1 MKTRKILSILLA
13 ICMLASAFTAIPVFA
28 EAQTKHLVD
37 NCADFSMVSDRTTYW
52 QTENNPD
59 LGNIFTKT
67 TTDGGIFLT
76 YHVNGNAKAV
86 NIDAFQ
92 LKDHDTAVEKYLKLS
107 VSKDNKTFVPIE
119 KSLGTITTVE
129 ANNSWQA
136 VQVSA
141 AIDGE
146 YSYVRIELDAYA
158 DEPNWQLALGKID
171 ITYDYELIPVDV
183 VSDSLENIVNNYEH
197 SDGLIIDG
205 TNAYLGFWA
214 HKNGNNDA
222 QYITYYVKSM
232 NSLQITVPFLTN
244 YPELVNA
251 ISAEWS
257 TDNKTWEAITLEKG
271 ASNFACEGWS
281 TVVLSA
287 DKMKKVTGF
296 LKINI
301 GVLVYNNGAD
311 AVANCYGVG
320 VSGVLTTVYDA
331 EAESKFPETVN
342 DPLDNFLNIYKKS
355 TNLQVDGSNVNLGNW
370 VNKTADSTEY
380 LIYRVNSIGKLQIAV
395 PFLANHDKLLEGIKA
410 YWTEDIENPNWEEIS
425 LKTGTINNVGGWQ
438 TTILSAR
445 NLKKAKG
452 YLKVE
457 IGELYYNN
465 GDKADIWA
473 AGISA
478 VVTEA
483 YNPALDDVFPNEI
496 NDGLESFDNAYA
508 NSDGIQIDTTNKY
521 IGYWANKKGNNDVQ
535 SITYRVNSIK
545 TLQINVPYLTAYPK
559 LTESVHAYWSA
570 DNSESSWE
578 EISLTTGE
586 PTNIENTN
594 FAFVFKEAR
603 KLSYGKGYL
612 KVQIENIDFGADF
625 DLVENCW
632 AVGINAIV
640 TTPYDP
646 NAIDVDMAATLS
658 YDTAS
663 KSVKIS
669 TDYDL
674 KQAGFENITAHF
686 KINEEEFE
694 IKEFEINEESIST
707 FVLDKEIELNIGVT
721 IKGWISLS
729 YEESAY
735 ASNIST
741 VEFDEYFDANGD
753 GNINIIDLVRLK
765 KAIIGDATIKEGV
778 CDFDGKGTLD
788 ATDVVFLVRALLKSF

>member
-52 QTENNPD
+52 QTENNPH

-67 TTDGGIFLT
+67 TADGGIFLT

-86 NIDAFQ
+86 NIDTFQ

-136 VQVSA
+136 VPVSA

-271 ASNFACEGWS
+271 ASNLACEGWS

-301 GVLVYNNGAD
+301 GVLIYNNGAD

-331 EAESKFPETVN
+331 EVESKFPETVN

-395 PFLANHDKLLEGIKA
+395 PFFANHDKLLEGIKA

-478 VVTEA
+478 VVT
-483 YNPALDDVFPNEI
+483 
-496 NDGLESFDNAYA
+496 
-508 NSDGIQIDTTNKY
+508 
-521 IGYWANKKGNNDVQ
+521 
-535 SITYRVNSIK
+535 
-545 TLQINVPYLTAYPK
+545 
-559 LTESVHAYWSA
+559 
-570 DNSESSWE
+570 
-578 EISLTTGE
+578 
-586 PTNIENTN
+586 
-594 FAFVFKEAR
+594 
-603 KLSYGKGYL
+603 
-612 KVQIENIDFGADF
+612 
-625 DLVENCW
+625 
-632 AVGINAIV
+632 
-640 TTPYDP
+640 TPYDP

-669 TDYDL
+669 TNYDL
-674 KQAGFENITAHF
+674 AQAGFENITAHF
-686 KINEEEFE
+686 RVNEEEFE

>member
-52 QTENNPD
+52 QTENNPH

-67 TTDGGIFLT
+67 TADGGIFLT

-136 VQVSA
+136 VPVSA

-271 ASNFACEGWS
+271 ASNLVCEGWS

-355 TNLQVDGSNVNLGNW
+355 TNLQVDGSIVDLGNW

-478 VVTEA
+478 VVT
-483 YNPALDDVFPNEI
+483 
-496 NDGLESFDNAYA
+496 
-508 NSDGIQIDTTNKY
+508 
-521 IGYWANKKGNNDVQ
+521 
-535 SITYRVNSIK
+535 
-545 TLQINVPYLTAYPK
+545 
-559 LTESVHAYWSA
+559 
-570 DNSESSWE
+570 
-578 EISLTTGE
+578 
-586 PTNIENTN
+586 
-594 FAFVFKEAR
+594 
-603 KLSYGKGYL
+603 
-612 KVQIENIDFGADF
+612 
-625 DLVENCW
+625 
-632 AVGINAIV
+632 
-640 TTPYDP
+640 TPYDP

-669 TDYDL
+669 TNYDL
-674 KQAGFENITAHF
+674 TQAGFENITAHF
-686 KINEEEFE
+686 KVNEEEFE

-707 FVLDKEIELNIGVT
+707 FVLNKEIELNIGVT

>member
-52 QTENNPD
+52 QTENNPH

-67 TTDGGIFLT
+67 TADGGIFLT

-136 VQVSA
+136 VPVSA

-171 ITYDYELIPVDV
+171 ITYDYEFIPVDV

-257 TDNKTWEAITLEKG
+257 TDNKTWDAITLEKG
-271 ASNFACEGWS
+271 ASNLACEGWS

-311 AVANCYGVG
+311 AVENCYGVG

-331 EAESKFPETVN
+331 EAESKFPETIN

-355 TNLQVDGSNVNLGNW
+355 TNLQVDGSIVDLGNW

-395 PFLANHDKLLEGIKA
+395 PFFANHDKLLEGIKA

-478 VVTEA
+478 VVT
-483 YNPALDDVFPNEI
+483 
-496 NDGLESFDNAYA
+496 
-508 NSDGIQIDTTNKY
+508 
-521 IGYWANKKGNNDVQ
+521 
-535 SITYRVNSIK
+535 
-545 TLQINVPYLTAYPK
+545 
-559 LTESVHAYWSA
+559 
-570 DNSESSWE
+570 
-578 EISLTTGE
+578 
-586 PTNIENTN
+586 
-594 FAFVFKEAR
+594 
-603 KLSYGKGYL
+603 
-612 KVQIENIDFGADF
+612 
-625 DLVENCW
+625 
-632 AVGINAIV
+632 
-640 TTPYDP
+640 TPYDP

-669 TDYDL
+669 TNYDL
-674 KQAGFENITAHF
+674 AQAGFENITAHF
-686 KINEEEFE
+686 RVNEEEFE

>member
-52 QTENNPD
+52 QTENNPH

-67 TTDGGIFLT
+67 TADGGIFLT

-136 VQVSA
+136 VPVSA

-171 ITYDYELIPVDV
+171 ITYDYEFIPVDV

-271 ASNFACEGWS
+271 ASNLACEGWS

-311 AVANCYGVG
+311 AVENCYGVG
-320 VSGVLTTVYDA
+320 ISGVLTTVYDA

-342 DPLDNFLNIYKKS
+342 DPLDNFLNIYIKS

-478 VVTEA
+478 VVT
-483 YNPALDDVFPNEI
+483 
-496 NDGLESFDNAYA
+496 
-508 NSDGIQIDTTNKY
+508 
-521 IGYWANKKGNNDVQ
+521 
-535 SITYRVNSIK
+535 
-545 TLQINVPYLTAYPK
+545 
-559 LTESVHAYWSA
+559 
-570 DNSESSWE
+570 
-578 EISLTTGE
+578 
-586 PTNIENTN
+586 
-594 FAFVFKEAR
+594 
-603 KLSYGKGYL
+603 
-612 KVQIENIDFGADF
+612 
-625 DLVENCW
+625 
-632 AVGINAIV
+632 
-640 TTPYDP
+640 TPYDP

-669 TDYDL
+669 TNYDL
-674 KQAGFENITAHF
+674 TQAGFENITAHF
-686 KINEEEFE
+686 KVNEEEFE

>member
-52 QTENNPD
+52 QTENNPH

-67 TTDGGIFLT
+67 TADGGIFLT

-92 LKDHDTAVEKYLKLS
+92 LKDHGTAVEKYLKLS

-136 VQVSA
+136 VPVSA

-158 DEPNWQLALGKID
+158 DGPNWQLALGKID
-171 ITYDYELIPVDV
+171 ITYDYEFIPVDV

-257 TDNKTWEAITLEKG
+257 TDNKTWDAITLEKG
-271 ASNFACEGWS
+271 ASNLACEGWS

-311 AVANCYGVG
+311 AVENCYGVG
-320 VSGVLTTVYDA
+320 ISGVLTTVYDA

-342 DPLDNFLNIYKKS
+342 DPLDNFLNIYIKS
-355 TNLQVDGSNVNLGNW
+355 TNLQVDGSIVDLGNW

-395 PFLANHDKLLEGIKA
+395 PFFANHDKLLEGIKA

-478 VVTEA
+478 VVT
-483 YNPALDDVFPNEI
+483 
-496 NDGLESFDNAYA
+496 
-508 NSDGIQIDTTNKY
+508 
-521 IGYWANKKGNNDVQ
+521 
-535 SITYRVNSIK
+535 
-545 TLQINVPYLTAYPK
+545 
-559 LTESVHAYWSA
+559 
-570 DNSESSWE
+570 
-578 EISLTTGE
+578 
-586 PTNIENTN
+586 
-594 FAFVFKEAR
+594 
-603 KLSYGKGYL
+603 
-612 KVQIENIDFGADF
+612 
-625 DLVENCW
+625 
-632 AVGINAIV
+632 
-640 TTPYDP
+640 TPYDP

-669 TDYDL
+669 TNYDL
-674 KQAGFENITAHF
+674 AQAGFENITAHF
-686 KINEEEFE
+686 RVNEEEFE

>member
-52 QTENNPD
+52 QTENNPH

-67 TTDGGIFLT
+67 TADGGIFLT

-136 VQVSA
+136 VPVSA

-171 ITYDYELIPVDV
+171 ITYDYEFIPVDV

-257 TDNKTWEAITLEKG
+257 TDNKTWDAITLEKG
-271 ASNFACEGWS
+271 ASNLACEGWS

-311 AVANCYGVG
+311 AVENCYGVG
-320 VSGVLTTVYDA
+320 ISGVLTTVYDA

-342 DPLDNFLNIYKKS
+342 DPLDNFLNIYIKS
-355 TNLQVDGSNVNLGNW
+355 TNLQVDGSIVDLGNW

-395 PFLANHDKLLEGIKA
+395 PFFANHDKLLEGIKA

-478 VVTEA
+478 VVT
-483 YNPALDDVFPNEI
+483 
-496 NDGLESFDNAYA
+496 
-508 NSDGIQIDTTNKY
+508 
-521 IGYWANKKGNNDVQ
+521 
-535 SITYRVNSIK
+535 
-545 TLQINVPYLTAYPK
+545 
-559 LTESVHAYWSA
+559 
-570 DNSESSWE
+570 
-578 EISLTTGE
+578 
-586 PTNIENTN
+586 
-594 FAFVFKEAR
+594 
-603 KLSYGKGYL
+603 
-612 KVQIENIDFGADF
+612 
-625 DLVENCW
+625 
-632 AVGINAIV
+632 
-640 TTPYDP
+640 TPYDP

-669 TDYDL
+669 TNYDL
-674 KQAGFENITAHF
+674 AQAGFENITAHF
-686 KINEEEFE
+686 RVNEEEFE

>member
-52 QTENNPD
+52 QTEINPH

-67 TTDGGIFLT
+67 TADGGIFLT

-136 VQVSA
+136 VPVSA

-301 GVLVYNNGAD
+301 GVLIYNNGAD

-355 TNLQVDGSNVNLGNW
+355 TNLQVDGSNVDLGNW

-478 VVTEA
+478 VVT
-483 YNPALDDVFPNEI
+483 
-496 NDGLESFDNAYA
+496 
-508 NSDGIQIDTTNKY
+508 
-521 IGYWANKKGNNDVQ
+521 
-535 SITYRVNSIK
+535 
-545 TLQINVPYLTAYPK
+545 
-559 LTESVHAYWSA
+559 
-570 DNSESSWE
+570 
-578 EISLTTGE
+578 
-586 PTNIENTN
+586 
-594 FAFVFKEAR
+594 
-603 KLSYGKGYL
+603 
-612 KVQIENIDFGADF
+612 
-625 DLVENCW
+625 
-632 AVGINAIV
+632 
-640 TTPYDP
+640 TPYDP

-669 TDYDL
+669 TNYDL
-674 KQAGFENITAHF
+674 TQAGFENITAHF
-686 KINEEEFE
+686 KVNEEEFE

-729 YEESAY
+729 YEESTY

>member
-28 EAQTKHLVD
+28 EVQTKHLVD

-52 QTENNPD
+52 QTENNPH

-67 TTDGGIFLT
+67 TADGGIFLT

-86 NIDAFQ
+86 NIDTFQ

-136 VQVSA
+136 VPVSA

-171 ITYDYELIPVDV
+171 ITYDYEFIPVDV

-271 ASNFACEGWS
+271 ASNLACEGWS

-311 AVANCYGVG
+311 AVENCYGVG

-355 TNLQVDGSNVNLGNW
+355 TNLQVDGSIVDLGNW

-395 PFLANHDKLLEGIKA
+395 PFFANHDKLLEGIKA

-478 VVTEA
+478 V
-483 YNPALDDVFPNEI
+483 
-496 NDGLESFDNAYA
+496 
-508 NSDGIQIDTTNKY
+508 
-521 IGYWANKKGNNDVQ
+521 
-535 SITYRVNSIK
+535 
-545 TLQINVPYLTAYPK
+545 
-559 LTESVHAYWSA
+559 
-570 DNSESSWE
+570 
-578 EISLTTGE
+578 
-586 PTNIENTN
+586 
-594 FAFVFKEAR
+594 
-603 KLSYGKGYL
+603 
-612 KVQIENIDFGADF
+612 
-625 DLVENCW
+625 
-632 AVGINAIV
+632 V

-788 ATDVVFLVRALLKSF
+788 ATAVVFLVRALLKSF

>member
-52 QTENNPD
+52 QTENNPH

-67 TTDGGIFLT
+67 TADGGIFLT

-86 NIDAFQ
+86 NINAFQ
-92 LKDHDTAVEKYLKLS
+92 LKDHGTAVEKYLKLS

-136 VQVSA
+136 VPVSA
-141 AIDGE
+141 VIDGE

-158 DEPNWQLALGKID
+158 DEPNWQLAFGKID

-395 PFLANHDKLLEGIKA
+395 PFFANHDKLLEGIKA
-410 YWTEDIENPNWEEIS
+410 
-425 LKTGTINNVGGWQ
+425 
-438 TTILSAR
+438 
-445 NLKKAKG
+445 
-452 YLKVE
+452 
-457 IGELYYNN
+457 
-465 GDKADIWA
+465 
-473 AGISA
+473 
-478 VVTEA
+478 
-483 YNPALDDVFPNEI
+483 
-496 NDGLESFDNAYA
+496 
-508 NSDGIQIDTTNKY
+508 
-521 IGYWANKKGNNDVQ
+521 
-535 SITYRVNSIK
+535 
-545 TLQINVPYLTAYPK
+545 
-559 LTESVHAYWSA
+559 
-570 DNSESSWE
+570 
-578 EISLTTGE
+578 
-586 PTNIENTN
+586 
-594 FAFVFKEAR
+594 
-603 KLSYGKGYL
+603 
-612 KVQIENIDFGADF
+612 
-625 DLVENCW
+625 
-632 AVGINAIV
+632 
-640 TTPYDP
+640 
-646 NAIDVDMAATLS
+646 
-658 YDTAS
+658 
-663 KSVKIS
+663 
-669 TDYDL
+669 
-674 KQAGFENITAHF
+674 
-686 KINEEEFE
+686 
-694 IKEFEINEESIST
+694 
-707 FVLDKEIELNIGVT
+707 
-721 IKGWISLS
+721 
-729 YEESAY
+729 
-735 ASNIST
+735 
-741 VEFDEYFDANGD
+741 
-753 GNINIIDLVRLK
+753 
-765 KAIIGDATIKEGV
+765 
-778 CDFDGKGTLD
+778 
-788 ATDVVFLVRALLKSF
+788 

>member
-13 ICMLASAFTAIPVFA
+13 ICMLASAFAAIPVFA

-52 QTENNPD
+52 QTENNPH

-67 TTDGGIFLT
+67 TADGGIFLT

-136 VQVSA
+136 VPVSA

-171 ITYDYELIPVDV
+171 ITYDYEFIPVDV

-271 ASNFACEGWS
+271 ASNLACEGWS

-311 AVANCYGVG
+311 AVENCYGVG

-355 TNLQVDGSNVNLGNW
+355 TNLQVDGSIVDLGNW

-395 PFLANHDKLLEGIKA
+395 PFFANHDKLLEGIKA

-478 VVTEA
+478 VVT
-483 YNPALDDVFPNEI
+483 
-496 NDGLESFDNAYA
+496 
-508 NSDGIQIDTTNKY
+508 
-521 IGYWANKKGNNDVQ
+521 
-535 SITYRVNSIK
+535 
-545 TLQINVPYLTAYPK
+545 
-559 LTESVHAYWSA
+559 
-570 DNSESSWE
+570 
-578 EISLTTGE
+578 
-586 PTNIENTN
+586 
-594 FAFVFKEAR
+594 
-603 KLSYGKGYL
+603 
-612 KVQIENIDFGADF
+612 
-625 DLVENCW
+625 
-632 AVGINAIV
+632 
-640 TTPYDP
+640 TPYDP

-669 TDYDL
+669 TNYDL
-674 KQAGFENITAHF
+674 AQAGFENITAHF
-686 KINEEEFE
+686 RVNEEEFE

>member
-52 QTENNPD
+52 QTENNPH

-67 TTDGGIFLT
+67 TADGGIFLT

-136 VQVSA
+136 VPVSA

-171 ITYDYELIPVDV
+171 ITYDYEFIPVDV

-257 TDNKTWEAITLEKG
+257 TDNKTWDAITLEKG

-311 AVANCYGVG
+311 AVENCYGVG

-331 EAESKFPETVN
+331 EAESKFPETIN

-355 TNLQVDGSNVNLGNW
+355 TNLQVDGSIVDLGNW

-395 PFLANHDKLLEGIKA
+395 PFFANHDKLLEGIKA

-478 VVTEA
+478 VVT
-483 YNPALDDVFPNEI
+483 
-496 NDGLESFDNAYA
+496 
-508 NSDGIQIDTTNKY
+508 
-521 IGYWANKKGNNDVQ
+521 
-535 SITYRVNSIK
+535 
-545 TLQINVPYLTAYPK
+545 
-559 LTESVHAYWSA
+559 
-570 DNSESSWE
+570 
-578 EISLTTGE
+578 
-586 PTNIENTN
+586 
-594 FAFVFKEAR
+594 
-603 KLSYGKGYL
+603 
-612 KVQIENIDFGADF
+612 
-625 DLVENCW
+625 
-632 AVGINAIV
+632 
-640 TTPYDP
+640 TPYDP

-669 TDYDL
+669 TNYDL
-674 KQAGFENITAHF
+674 AQAGFENITAHF
-686 KINEEEFE
+686 RVNEEEFE

>member
-52 QTENNPD
+52 QTEINPH

-67 TTDGGIFLT
+67 TADGGIFLT

-136 VQVSA
+136 VPVSA

-171 ITYDYELIPVDV
+171 ITYDYEFIPVDV

-271 ASNFACEGWS
+271 ASNLACEGWS

-311 AVANCYGVG
+311 AVENCYGVG

-355 TNLQVDGSNVNLGNW
+355 TNLQVDGSIVDLGNW

-395 PFLANHDKLLEGIKA
+395 PFFANHDKLLEGIKA

-478 VVTEA
+478 VVT
-483 YNPALDDVFPNEI
+483 
-496 NDGLESFDNAYA
+496 
-508 NSDGIQIDTTNKY
+508 
-521 IGYWANKKGNNDVQ
+521 
-535 SITYRVNSIK
+535 
-545 TLQINVPYLTAYPK
+545 
-559 LTESVHAYWSA
+559 
-570 DNSESSWE
+570 
-578 EISLTTGE
+578 
-586 PTNIENTN
+586 
-594 FAFVFKEAR
+594 
-603 KLSYGKGYL
+603 
-612 KVQIENIDFGADF
+612 
-625 DLVENCW
+625 
-632 AVGINAIV
+632 
-640 TTPYDP
+640 TPYDP

-669 TDYDL
+669 TNYDL
-674 KQAGFENITAHF
+674 AQAGFENITAHF
-686 KINEEEFE
+686 RVNEEEFE

>member
-52 QTENNPD
+52 QTENNPH

-67 TTDGGIFLT
+67 TADGGIFLT

-136 VQVSA
+136 VPVSA

-171 ITYDYELIPVDV
+171 ITYDYEFIPVDV

-214 HKNGNNDA
+214 HKNSNNDA

-271 ASNFACEGWS
+271 ASNLACEGWS

-311 AVANCYGVG
+311 AVENCYGVG

-355 TNLQVDGSNVNLGNW
+355 TNLQVDGSIVDLGNW

-395 PFLANHDKLLEGIKA
+395 PFFANHDKLLEGIKA

-478 VVTEA
+478 VVT
-483 YNPALDDVFPNEI
+483 
-496 NDGLESFDNAYA
+496 
-508 NSDGIQIDTTNKY
+508 
-521 IGYWANKKGNNDVQ
+521 
-535 SITYRVNSIK
+535 
-545 TLQINVPYLTAYPK
+545 
-559 LTESVHAYWSA
+559 
-570 DNSESSWE
+570 
-578 EISLTTGE
+578 
-586 PTNIENTN
+586 
-594 FAFVFKEAR
+594 
-603 KLSYGKGYL
+603 
-612 KVQIENIDFGADF
+612 
-625 DLVENCW
+625 
-632 AVGINAIV
+632 
-640 TTPYDP
+640 TPYDP

-669 TDYDL
+669 TNYDL
-674 KQAGFENITAHF
+674 AQAGFENITAHF
-686 KINEEEFE
+686 RVNEEEFE

>member
-52 QTENNPD
+52 QTENNPH

-67 TTDGGIFLT
+67 TADGGIFLT

-107 VSKDNKTFVPIE
+107 VSKDNKTFVPIG

-136 VQVSA
+136 VPVSA

-171 ITYDYELIPVDV
+171 ITYDYEFIPVDV

-271 ASNFACEGWS
+271 ASNLACEGWS

-311 AVANCYGVG
+311 AVENCYGVG

-331 EAESKFPETVN
+331 EAESKFPETIN

-355 TNLQVDGSNVNLGNW
+355 TNLQVDGSIVDLGNW

-395 PFLANHDKLLEGIKA
+395 PFFANHDKLLEGIKA

-478 VVTEA
+478 VVT
-483 YNPALDDVFPNEI
+483 
-496 NDGLESFDNAYA
+496 
-508 NSDGIQIDTTNKY
+508 
-521 IGYWANKKGNNDVQ
+521 
-535 SITYRVNSIK
+535 
-545 TLQINVPYLTAYPK
+545 
-559 LTESVHAYWSA
+559 
-570 DNSESSWE
+570 
-578 EISLTTGE
+578 
-586 PTNIENTN
+586 
-594 FAFVFKEAR
+594 
-603 KLSYGKGYL
+603 
-612 KVQIENIDFGADF
+612 
-625 DLVENCW
+625 
-632 AVGINAIV
+632 
-640 TTPYDP
+640 TPYDP

-669 TDYDL
+669 TNYDL
-674 KQAGFENITAHF
+674 AQAGFENITAHF
-686 KINEEEFE
+686 KVNEEEFE

>member
-1 MKTRKILSILLA
+1 
-13 ICMLASAFTAIPVFA
+13 
-28 EAQTKHLVD
+28 
-37 NCADFSMVSDRTTYW
+37 MVSDRTTYW
-52 QTENNPD
+52 QTENNPH

-67 TTDGGIFLT
+67 TADGGIFLT
-76 YHVNGNAKAV
+76 YHVNGNAKDV

-136 VQVSA
+136 VPVSA

-171 ITYDYELIPVDV
+171 ITYDYEFIPVDV

-271 ASNFACEGWS
+271 ASNLACEGWS

-311 AVANCYGVG
+311 AVENCYGVG
-320 VSGVLTTVYDA
+320 ISGVLTTVYDA

-342 DPLDNFLNIYKKS
+342 DPLDNFLNIYIKS
-355 TNLQVDGSNVNLGNW
+355 TNLQVDGSIVDLRNW

-395 PFLANHDKLLEGIKA
+395 PFFANHDKLLEGIKA

-478 VVTEA
+478 VVT
-483 YNPALDDVFPNEI
+483 
-496 NDGLESFDNAYA
+496 
-508 NSDGIQIDTTNKY
+508 
-521 IGYWANKKGNNDVQ
+521 
-535 SITYRVNSIK
+535 
-545 TLQINVPYLTAYPK
+545 
-559 LTESVHAYWSA
+559 
-570 DNSESSWE
+570 
-578 EISLTTGE
+578 
-586 PTNIENTN
+586 
-594 FAFVFKEAR
+594 
-603 KLSYGKGYL
+603 
-612 KVQIENIDFGADF
+612 
-625 DLVENCW
+625 
-632 AVGINAIV
+632 
-640 TTPYDP
+640 TPYDP

-669 TDYDL
+669 TNYDL
-674 KQAGFENITAHF
+674 TQAGFENITAHF
-686 KINEEEFE
+686 KVNEEEFE

>member
-52 QTENNPD
+52 QTEINPH

-67 TTDGGIFLT
+67 TADGGIFLT

-92 LKDHDTAVEKYLKLS
+92 LKDYDTAVEKYLKLS

-136 VQVSA
+136 VPVSA

-311 AVANCYGVG
+311 AVENCYGVG
-320 VSGVLTTVYDA
+320 ISGVLTTVYDA

-355 TNLQVDGSNVNLGNW
+355 TNLQVDGSIVDLGNW

-478 VVTEA
+478 VVT
-483 YNPALDDVFPNEI
+483 
-496 NDGLESFDNAYA
+496 
-508 NSDGIQIDTTNKY
+508 
-521 IGYWANKKGNNDVQ
+521 
-535 SITYRVNSIK
+535 
-545 TLQINVPYLTAYPK
+545 
-559 LTESVHAYWSA
+559 
-570 DNSESSWE
+570 
-578 EISLTTGE
+578 
-586 PTNIENTN
+586 
-594 FAFVFKEAR
+594 
-603 KLSYGKGYL
+603 
-612 KVQIENIDFGADF
+612 
-625 DLVENCW
+625 
-632 AVGINAIV
+632 
-640 TTPYDP
+640 TPYDP

-669 TDYDL
+669 TNYDL
-674 KQAGFENITAHF
+674 AQAGFENITAHF
-686 KINEEEFE
+686 RVNEEEFE

>member
-52 QTENNPD
+52 QTENNPH

-67 TTDGGIFLT
+67 TADGGIFLT

-136 VQVSA
+136 VPVSA

-171 ITYDYELIPVDV
+171 ITYDYEFIPVDV

-257 TDNKTWEAITLEKG
+257 TDNKTWDAITLEKG
-271 ASNFACEGWS
+271 ASNLACEGWS

-311 AVANCYGVG
+311 AVENCYGVG

-331 EAESKFPETVN
+331 EAESKFPETIN

-355 TNLQVDGSNVNLGNW
+355 TNLQVDGSIVDLGNW

-395 PFLANHDKLLEGIKA
+395 PFFANHDKLLEGIKA

-478 VVTEA
+478 VVT
-483 YNPALDDVFPNEI
+483 
-496 NDGLESFDNAYA
+496 
-508 NSDGIQIDTTNKY
+508 
-521 IGYWANKKGNNDVQ
+521 
-535 SITYRVNSIK
+535 
-545 TLQINVPYLTAYPK
+545 
-559 LTESVHAYWSA
+559 
-570 DNSESSWE
+570 
-578 EISLTTGE
+578 
-586 PTNIENTN
+586 
-594 FAFVFKEAR
+594 
-603 KLSYGKGYL
+603 
-612 KVQIENIDFGADF
+612 
-625 DLVENCW
+625 
-632 AVGINAIV
+632 
-640 TTPYDP
+640 TPYDP

-669 TDYDL
+669 TNYDL
-674 KQAGFENITAHF
+674 AQAGFENITAHF
-686 KINEEEFE
+686 RVNEEEFE
-694 IKEFEINEESIST
+694 IKEFEINEESSST
-707 FVLDKEIELNIGVT
+707 FVLDKEIELTIGVT

>member
-52 QTENNPD
+52 QTEINPH

-67 TTDGGIFLT
+67 TADGGIFLT

-86 NIDAFQ
+86 NIDTFQ

-136 VQVSA
+136 VPVSA

-271 ASNFACEGWS
+271 ASNLACEGWS

-301 GVLVYNNGAD
+301 GVLIYNNGAD

-331 EAESKFPETVN
+331 EVESKFPETVN

-395 PFLANHDKLLEGIKA
+395 PFFANHDKLLEGIKA

-478 VVTEA
+478 VVT
-483 YNPALDDVFPNEI
+483 
-496 NDGLESFDNAYA
+496 
-508 NSDGIQIDTTNKY
+508 
-521 IGYWANKKGNNDVQ
+521 
-535 SITYRVNSIK
+535 
-545 TLQINVPYLTAYPK
+545 
-559 LTESVHAYWSA
+559 
-570 DNSESSWE
+570 
-578 EISLTTGE
+578 
-586 PTNIENTN
+586 
-594 FAFVFKEAR
+594 
-603 KLSYGKGYL
+603 
-612 KVQIENIDFGADF
+612 
-625 DLVENCW
+625 
-632 AVGINAIV
+632 
-640 TTPYDP
+640 TPYDP

-669 TDYDL
+669 TNYDL
-674 KQAGFENITAHF
+674 AQAGFENITAHF
-686 KINEEEFE
+686 RVNEEEFE

>member
-52 QTENNPD
+52 QTEINPH

-67 TTDGGIFLT
+67 TADGGIFLT

-86 NIDAFQ
+86 NIDTFQ

-136 VQVSA
+136 VPVSA

-171 ITYDYELIPVDV
+171 ITYDYEFIPVDV

-271 ASNFACEGWS
+271 ASNLACEGWS

-311 AVANCYGVG
+311 AVENCYGVG

-355 TNLQVDGSNVNLGNW
+355 TNLQVDGSIVDLGNW

-395 PFLANHDKLLEGIKA
+395 PFFANHDKLLEGIKA

-478 VVTEA
+478 VVT
-483 YNPALDDVFPNEI
+483 
-496 NDGLESFDNAYA
+496 
-508 NSDGIQIDTTNKY
+508 
-521 IGYWANKKGNNDVQ
+521 
-535 SITYRVNSIK
+535 
-545 TLQINVPYLTAYPK
+545 
-559 LTESVHAYWSA
+559 
-570 DNSESSWE
+570 
-578 EISLTTGE
+578 
-586 PTNIENTN
+586 
-594 FAFVFKEAR
+594 
-603 KLSYGKGYL
+603 
-612 KVQIENIDFGADF
+612 
-625 DLVENCW
+625 
-632 AVGINAIV
+632 
-640 TTPYDP
+640 TPYDP

-669 TDYDL
+669 TNYDL
-674 KQAGFENITAHF
+674 AQAGFENITAHF
-686 KINEEEFE
+686 RVNEEEFE

>member
-52 QTENNPD
+52 QTENNPH

-67 TTDGGIFLT
+67 TADGGIFLT

-92 LKDHDTAVEKYLKLS
+92 LKDHGTAVEKYLKLS

-136 VQVSA
+136 VRVSA

-171 ITYDYELIPVDV
+171 ITYDYEFIPVDV

-271 ASNFACEGWS
+271 ASNLACEGWS

-311 AVANCYGVG
+311 AVENCYGVG

-355 TNLQVDGSNVNLGNW
+355 TNLQVDGSIVDLGNW

-395 PFLANHDKLLEGIKA
+395 PFFANHDKLLEGIKA

-478 VVTEA
+478 VVT
-483 YNPALDDVFPNEI
+483 
-496 NDGLESFDNAYA
+496 
-508 NSDGIQIDTTNKY
+508 
-521 IGYWANKKGNNDVQ
+521 
-535 SITYRVNSIK
+535 
-545 TLQINVPYLTAYPK
+545 
-559 LTESVHAYWSA
+559 
-570 DNSESSWE
+570 
-578 EISLTTGE
+578 
-586 PTNIENTN
+586 
-594 FAFVFKEAR
+594 
-603 KLSYGKGYL
+603 
-612 KVQIENIDFGADF
+612 
-625 DLVENCW
+625 
-632 AVGINAIV
+632 
-640 TTPYDP
+640 TPYDP

-694 IKEFEINEESIST
+694 IKKFEINEESIST

>member
-52 QTENNPD
+52 QTEINPH

-67 TTDGGIFLT
+67 TADGGIFLT

-86 NIDAFQ
+86 NIDTFQ
-92 LKDHDTAVEKYLKLS
+92 LKDHGTAVEKYLKLS

-136 VQVSA
+136 VPVSA

-311 AVANCYGVG
+311 AVENCYGVG
-320 VSGVLTTVYDA
+320 ISGVLTTVYDA

-355 TNLQVDGSNVNLGNW
+355 TNLQVDGSIVDLGNW

-478 VVTEA
+478 VVT
-483 YNPALDDVFPNEI
+483 
-496 NDGLESFDNAYA
+496 
-508 NSDGIQIDTTNKY
+508 
-521 IGYWANKKGNNDVQ
+521 
-535 SITYRVNSIK
+535 
-545 TLQINVPYLTAYPK
+545 
-559 LTESVHAYWSA
+559 
-570 DNSESSWE
+570 
-578 EISLTTGE
+578 
-586 PTNIENTN
+586 
-594 FAFVFKEAR
+594 
-603 KLSYGKGYL
+603 
-612 KVQIENIDFGADF
+612 
-625 DLVENCW
+625 
-632 AVGINAIV
+632 
-640 TTPYDP
+640 TPYDP

-669 TDYDL
+669 TNYDL
-674 KQAGFENITAHF
+674 TQAGFENITAHF
-686 KINEEEFE
+686 KVNEEEFE

>member
-52 QTENNPD
+52 QTENNPH

-67 TTDGGIFLT
+67 TADGGIFLT

-136 VQVSA
+136 VPVSA

-171 ITYDYELIPVDV
+171 ITYDYEFIPVDV

-257 TDNKTWEAITLEKG
+257 TDNKTWDAITLEKG
-271 ASNFACEGWS
+271 ASNLACEGWS

-311 AVANCYGVG
+311 AVENCYGVG

-331 EAESKFPETVN
+331 EAESKFPETIN

-355 TNLQVDGSNVNLGNW
+355 TNLQVDGSIVDLGNW

-395 PFLANHDKLLEGIKA
+395 PFFANHDKLLEGIKA

-478 VVTEA
+478 VVT
-483 YNPALDDVFPNEI
+483 
-496 NDGLESFDNAYA
+496 
-508 NSDGIQIDTTNKY
+508 
-521 IGYWANKKGNNDVQ
+521 
-535 SITYRVNSIK
+535 
-545 TLQINVPYLTAYPK
+545 
-559 LTESVHAYWSA
+559 
-570 DNSESSWE
+570 
-578 EISLTTGE
+578 
-586 PTNIENTN
+586 
-594 FAFVFKEAR
+594 
-603 KLSYGKGYL
+603 
-612 KVQIENIDFGADF
+612 
-625 DLVENCW
+625 
-632 AVGINAIV
+632 
-640 TTPYDP
+640 TPYDP

-669 TDYDL
+669 TNYDL
-674 KQAGFENITAHF
+674 AQAGFENITAHF
-686 KINEEEFE
+686 RVNEEEFE

-707 FVLDKEIELNIGVT
+707 FVLDKEIELTIGVT

>member
-52 QTENNPD
+52 QTENNPH

-67 TTDGGIFLT
+67 TADGGIFLT

-107 VSKDNKTFVPIE
+107 VSKDNKTFVPIG

-136 VQVSA
+136 VPVSA

-171 ITYDYELIPVDV
+171 ITYDYEFIPVDV

-257 TDNKTWEAITLEKG
+257 TDNKTWDAITLEKG
-271 ASNFACEGWS
+271 ASNLACEGWS

-311 AVANCYGVG
+311 AVENCYGVG

-331 EAESKFPETVN
+331 EAESKFPETIN

-355 TNLQVDGSNVNLGNW
+355 TNLQVDGSIVDLGNW

-395 PFLANHDKLLEGIKA
+395 PFFANHDKLLEGIKA

-478 VVTEA
+478 VVT
-483 YNPALDDVFPNEI
+483 
-496 NDGLESFDNAYA
+496 
-508 NSDGIQIDTTNKY
+508 
-521 IGYWANKKGNNDVQ
+521 
-535 SITYRVNSIK
+535 
-545 TLQINVPYLTAYPK
+545 
-559 LTESVHAYWSA
+559 
-570 DNSESSWE
+570 
-578 EISLTTGE
+578 
-586 PTNIENTN
+586 
-594 FAFVFKEAR
+594 
-603 KLSYGKGYL
+603 
-612 KVQIENIDFGADF
+612 
-625 DLVENCW
+625 
-632 AVGINAIV
+632 
-640 TTPYDP
+640 TPYDP

-669 TDYDL
+669 TNYDL
-674 KQAGFENITAHF
+674 TQAGFENITAHF
-686 KINEEEFE
+686 KVNEEEFE